1 MTLHAILIFLGIYS
15 DYFSDM
21 ESFSGDQLKTP
32 RKRQMSRAKRILA
45 NRRERERVRKMNAAF
60 EELRNTIP
68 NHDEIRVKTKLEL
81 LRIATNYI
89 QTLKDTIKKNP
100 NIHDGY
106 SPPCNALMY
115 ASPLEMESRECSSQ
129 SGSCISDLPCPS
141 QFSAPLPPGYTELTN
156 FQFVPNQTTLQ
167 SSQYPATLTCS
178 TENATGDFCSLLSAS
193 LAESHSAVGLLS
205 NLQVMK

>member
-1 MTLHAILIFLGIYS
+1 
-15 DYFSDM
+15 M
-21 ESFSGDQLKTP
+21 ESFSGDQLKKP

-68 NHDEIRVKTKLEL
+68 NHEEIRAKTKLEL

-100 NIHDGY
+100 YIHDSY
-106 SPPCNALMY
+106 KPCNALMY
-115 ASPLEMESRECSSQ
+115 PSPFGMESRECSSQ
-129 SGSCISDLPCPS
+129 SGVCISDLPCPS
-141 QFSAPLPPGYTELTN
+141 QFPAPPPPSYTELTN
-156 FQFVPNQTTLQ
+156 FQFVPNQTMLQ
-167 SSQYPATLTCS
+167 SSQYSATMTCS

-193 LAESHSAVGLLS
+193 LAESHLAEGLPS
-205 NLQVMK
+205 NLQVTKYLNPFN